1 MILHLTV
8 QEIQR
13 HALAQDVMEIR
24 QVGKLLLTGIDDL
37 QKTLIGFPIGHH
49 PDEVFVPLPHDATDV
64 AFVQPQ
70 CLSRL
75 LSPSGYFAD

>member
-8 QEIQR
+8 QEVQR
-13 HALAQDVMEIR
+13 HALAQDVMKIR
-24 QVGKLLLTGIDDL
+24 EVGKLLLTGIFYL
-37 QKTLIGFPIGHH
+37 QKAFIGFPIGHH
-49 PDEVFVPLPHDATDV
+49 PDEMFVPLLHDATDI

-75 LSPSGYFAD
+75 LSTSGYFAD